1 MIMATK
7 MTKRDHFSILREYYP
22 TTAPN
27 YDEII
32 AFIDHEVELLEKKS
46 SSEKKPSKTQEAN
59 EILKESILNE
69 MEDNR
74 VYTITEMLKT
84 LPCCEGLSNQKVSAI
99 IRLMV
104 ENDKTII
111 KEVEK
116 RTSYFKK
123 A

>member
-1 MIMATK
+1 MANK
-7 MTKRDHFSILREYYP
+7 MTKRDYFSILRESYP
-22 TTAPN
+22 TTASD

-46 SSEKKPSKTQEAN
+46 GSEKKPSKTQEAN
-59 EILKESILNE
+59 AILKESILNE
-69 MEDNR
+69 MEENR

-99 IRLMV
+99 IRQMV
-104 ENDKTII
+104 DNDKTII

>member
-1 MIMATK
+1 MIMANK
-7 MTKRDHFSILREYYP
+7 MTKRDYFSILRESYP
-22 TTAPN
+22 TTASD
-27 YDEII
+27 YDEVI

-46 SSEKKPSKTQEAN
+46 GSEKKPSKTQEAN
-59 EILKESILNE
+59 AILKESILNE
-69 MEDNR
+69 MEENR

-99 IRLMV
+99 IRQMV
-104 ENDKTII
+104 DNDKTII